1 MHVAVAVGTMLL
13 GSWVLGA
20 PTDEEGVMPEELQLQ
35 TQGTNTRPP
44 TPYMST
50 PRPTRADRLQGRKMA
65 GAAGDKQDQ
74 DAVQKQAISRAAR
87 LMQPIPVAP
96 TDPNALQTTS
106 EGASTMG
113 MSNRVASQGPG
124 AYATPGAPL
133 PPTQRQSF
141 SGGTDNRPLVRNILD
156 QTRGSAFLSNSG
168 GAMQDQVPAKAF
180 AGFRP
185 TSGVSPYMN
194 LFRTQGDLLDNYT
207 SLVRPA
213 IEQRFL
219 NQQFNRDLRGLENNS
234 RTQGVNLQQLYR
246 SNQTLQGVETPQF
259 YMNYQSYYPGSGQ

>member
-20 PTDEEGVMPEELQLQ
+20 PTDEEGVMTEELQLQ
-35 TQGTNTRPP
+35 TQGTNVRPP
-44 TPYMST
+44 TPSMAT
-50 PRPTRADRLQGRKMA
+50 PRPTRTDRLQGRKMA
-65 GAAGDKQDQ
+65 GAAGEKQDR
-74 DAVQKQAISRAAR
+74 DAVEKQAMSRAAR
-87 LMQPIPVAP
+87 LMQPVPMAP

-106 EGASTMG
+106 EGGSMMG
-113 MSNRVASQGPG
+113 MRSRVASQGPG
-124 AYATPGAPL
+124 AYATSNAPL

-141 SGGTDNRPLVRNILD
+141 SGGTENRPLVRNTLD
-156 QTRGSAFLSNSG
+156 QSRGSAFMGNSG
-168 GAMQDQVPAKAF
+168 SAMQGAMPEKAF

-194 LFRTQGDLLDNYT
+194 LFRVQGDILDNYT

-219 NQQFNRDLRGLENNS
+219 NQQFNRDLRGLETNT
-234 RTQGVNLQQLYR
+234 RTQNVNLQQLYR
-246 SNQTLQGVETPQF
+246 SNQTLQGVATPQF
-259 YMNYQSYYPGSGQ
+259 YMNYQDYYPGSGQ